1 MNSIIYMADTLQIVK
16 MPIMAND
23 TIVCKVI
30 SLQTLANNSID
41 WTWIIIV
48 LLIFILLMVWLIS
61 KICLEN
67 KRLSVEKSLREK
79 QHVWE
84 KQDDNERR
92 YYKYQ
97 DQLIESQKEKS
108 KNKDKIEVL
117 EKLTQELYSKVFS
130 IKEQTK

>member
-1 MNSIIYMADTLQIVK
+1 MADTLQIVK

-30 SLQTLANNSID
+30 SLQTPANNSID

-67 KRLSVEKSLREK
+67 KRLCVEKSLREK
-79 QHVWE
+79 QHAWE

-97 DQLIESQKEKS
+97 DQLLELSKDSQK
-108 KNKDKIEVL
+108 NKAKIEYI
-117 EKLTQELYSKVFS
+117 EKLTQGLYSK
-130 IKEQTK
+130 I

>member
-30 SLQTLANNSID
+30 SLQTPANNNID

-67 KRLSVEKSLREK
+67 KRLSIEKSLREK
-79 QHVWE
+79 QHAWE

-97 DQLIESQKEKS
+97 DQLLELSKDPQ
-108 KNKDKIEVL
+108 KNKAKIEYI
-117 EKLTQELYSKVFS
+117 EKLTKGLYSKIFS
-130 IKEQTK
+130 NMEG